1 MKRRPK
7 RSRRASKEIW
17 MVRVRGT
24 IVPFGAAILLGSMLA
39 ACQKSEDAGSPKT
52 ATGDTGHGKQ
62 IFLTL
67 CATCHGPEGGGVK
80 GLGKNLIT
88 SEYVHKASDE
98 QLVAMIEKG
107 RDAKD
112 PLNTTGIAMPPKGGN
127 AGLTT
132 KDIQDVVAFV
142 RTLK

>member
-1 MKRRPK
+1 M
-7 RSRRASKEIW
+7 RSC
-17 MVRVRGT
+17 GT
-24 IVPFGAAILLGSMLA
+24 FAPFGAVILLGSMLA
-39 ACQKSEDAGSPKT
+39 GCQKSEDAGTAKT
-52 ATGDTGHGKQ
+52 AAGDTAHGKQ

-80 GLGKNLIT
+80 GLGKNLVT
-88 SEYVHKASDE
+88 SEYVHKASDD
-98 QLVAMIEKG
+98 QLVEMIEKG

-127 AGLTT
+127 AGLST
-132 KDIQDVVAFV
+132 KDIQEVVAFV

>member
-1 MKRRPK
+1 MRL
-7 RSRRASKEIW
+7 
-17 MVRVRGT
+17 RGT
-24 IVPFGAAILLGSMLA
+24 IARFGAVILLGSMLA
-39 ACQKSEDAGSPKT
+39 GCQKSEDAGVAKT
-52 ATGDTGHGKQ
+52 PTGDTAHGKQ

-67 CATCHGPEGGGVK
+67 CATCHGPQGGGVK
-80 GLGKNLIT
+80 GLGKNLVT
-88 SEYVHKASDE
+88 SEYVHKASDDR
-98 QLVAMIEKG
+98 LVELIEKG

>member
-1 MKRRPK
+1 MRLRRTVAPL
-7 RSRRASKEIW
+7 
-17 MVRVRGT
+17 
-24 IVPFGAAILLGSMLA
+24 GAVLLLGSVLA
-39 ACQKSEDAGSPKT
+39 ACQKSEEAAAPKAAT
-52 ATGDTGHGKQ
+52 ADVAHGKQ

-67 CATCHGPEGGGVK
+67 CATCHGPEGNGVK
-80 GLGKNLIT
+80 GLGKNLVT

-98 QLVAMIEKG
+98 QLVQLVEKG

-127 AGLTT
+127 AALTT
-132 KDIQDVVAFV
+132 KDIQDVIAYV

>member
-1 MKRRPK
+1 MRLRR
-7 RSRRASKEIW
+7 
-17 MVRVRGT
+17 T
-24 IVPFGAAILLGSMLA
+24 IAPVGALILLGSMLT
-39 ACQKSEDAGSPKT
+39 ACQKSEDAAGPKT
-52 ATGDTGHGKQ
+52 SAADVAHGRQ

-67 CATCHGPEGGGVK
+67 CATCHGPEGAGVK
-80 GLGKNLIT
+80 GLGKNLVT

-98 QLVAMIEKG
+98 QLVEMVEKG

-127 AGLTT
+127 AALTT
-132 KDIQDVVAFV
+132 KDIQDVIAFV

>member
-1 MKRRPK
+1 MRL
-7 RSRRASKEIW
+7 
-17 MVRVRGT
+17 RGT
-24 IVPFGAAILLGSMLA
+24 IASFGAVILLGSMLA
-39 ACQKSEDAGSPKT
+39 GCQKSEDAGVAKT
-52 ATGDTGHGKQ
+52 ATGDTAHGKQ

-80 GLGKNLIT
+80 GLGKNLVT
-88 SEYVHKASDE
+88 SEYVHKASDDR
-98 QLVAMIEKG
+98 LVELIEKG

>member
-1 MKRRPK
+1 MRL
-7 RSRRASKEIW
+7 
-17 MVRVRGT
+17 RGT
-24 IVPFGAAILLGSMLA
+24 LAPWGAVILLGSMLA
-39 ACQKSEDAGSPKT
+39 ACQKSEDAGAAKT
-52 ATGDTGHGKQ
+52 AAGDTAHGKQ

-80 GLGKNLIT
+80 GLGKNLVT

-98 QLVAMIEKG
+98 QLVAMIEMG
-107 RDAKD
+107 REAKD

-127 AGLTT
+127 AALTP